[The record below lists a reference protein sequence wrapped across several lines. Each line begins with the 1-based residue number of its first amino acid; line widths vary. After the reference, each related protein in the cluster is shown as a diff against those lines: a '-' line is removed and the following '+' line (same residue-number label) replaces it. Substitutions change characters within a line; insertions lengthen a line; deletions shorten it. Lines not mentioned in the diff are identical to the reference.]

1 MSTPAPANPVRQAS
15 SAAITLTHVTR
26 TFGRAR
32 ALDDV
37 SFVVPRGSVCALVGE
52 NGAGKTTTLSL
63 LAGFLTPDAGTV
75 DVLGL
80 GPYHVRTHRGRVGI
94 LPQDAELPGESTP
107 AELLYAWARLQGL
120 DAAAAR
126 HTTEEC
132 LAAVLLTDRAAHRVS
147 TLSHGMRRR
156 LAVASAL
163 VGDPELILL
172 DEPTAGLDPGQA
184 RHLRDALAE
193 RRGRATLLVS
203 SHNLPELESL
213 CDHVV
218 ILERGRLLRADA
230 MDVVTGRDRDVRV
243 TLAAPFPPGRSEE
256 VHLRLAP
263 DDPRALADA
272 TTALLA
278 ELLAEGARIVEV
290 RRGDALEERYFGSDR

>member
-1 MSTPAPANPVRQAS
+1 MSGPPAPVRQAS
-15 SAAITLTHVTR
+15 GAAITLTHVTR
-26 TFGRAR
+26 SFGRTR

-52 NGAGKTTTLSL
+52 NGAGKTTTLGL
-63 LAGFLTPDAGTV
+63 LAGFLQPDAGSV

-94 LPQDAELPGESTP
+94 LPQDAELPAESTP
-107 AELLYAWARLQGL
+107 AELLHAWARLQGL
-120 DAAAAR
+120 GPAAAR
-126 HTTEEC
+126 RTAEEC
-132 LAAVLLTDRAAHRVS
+132 LQAVRLTDRAQHRVS

-184 RHLRDALAE
+184 RHLREALAA
-193 RRGRATLLVS
+193 RRGHATIFIS

-213 CDHVV
+213 CDHVI
-218 ILERGRLLRADA
+218 ILERGRCLRADA

-243 TLAAPFPPGRSEE
+243 VLAAPFPPGRGEV
-256 VHLRLAP
+256 VHLRLPP

-272 TTALLA
+272 TTELLR
-278 ELLAEGARIVEV
+278 ELLAEGARVVEV
-290 RRGDALEERYFGSDR
+290 RRGDALEERYFGSER